1 MREIK
6 FRAFIKWAKLILE
19 VESIDFKRKRVYC
32 KTELGKPNPC
42 DFYNFD
48 DIELMQYTGLKDK
61 NGIEIYEGD
70 ILKYPYVRSSSVNYT
85 IEIGAIEWSDEYC
98 GFIIDEVQNIG
109 GFCGIES
116 KHMNE
121 LEVIGNIYENP
132 ELFKEGI

>member
-6 FRAFIKWAKLILE
+6 FRVWNTETNKMIIKVKEMGVFALKSIY
-19 VESIDFKRKRVYC
+19 SIDEFLVVPTDEKY
-32 KTELGKPNPC
+32 P
-42 DFYNFD
+42 
-48 DIELMQYTGLKDK
+48 LMQYTGLKDK
-61 NGIEIYEGD
+61 NDGEIYEGD

-85 IEIGAIEWSDEYC
+85 IEIGVIEWSDEYC

-121 LEVIGNIYENP
+121 LEVIGNIYEHSN
-132 ELFKEGI
+132 LLDNNL

>member
-6 FRAFIKWAKLILE
+6 FRVFYKNNFTYFDLDLLNDESRAFYINEIKGNQ
-19 VESIDFKRKRVYC
+19 V
-32 KTELGKPNPC
+32 
-42 DFYNFD
+42 
-48 DIELMQYTGLKDK
+48 MQYTGLKDK

-132 ELFKEGI
+132 NLLEEGI

>member
-6 FRAFIKWAKLILE
+6 FRCY
-19 VESIDFKRKRVYC
+19 SIPYARMYIPITSRIIVQS
-32 KTELGKPNPC
+32 EN
-42 DFYNFD
+42 NFND
-48 DIELMQYTGLKDK
+48 NLKIMQYTGLKDK
-61 NGIEIYEGD
+61 NGVEIYEGD

-85 IEIGAIEWSDEYC
+85 IEIGVIEWSDEYC

-132 ELFKEGI
+132 GLLKE

>member
-6 FRAFIKWAKLILE
+6 FRVWNTISKIMKPFSEIKRCGVFAIADGLNSDDFIILPLKN
-19 VESIDFKRKRVYC
+19 SILN
-32 KTELGKPNPC
+32 E
-42 DFYNFD
+42 
-48 DIELMQYTGLKDK
+48 YTGLKDK
-61 NGIEIYEGD
+61 NGVEIYEGD

-85 IEIGAIEWSDEYC
+85 IEIGVIEWSDEYC

-132 ELFKEGI
+132 ELMEEGI

>member
-6 FRAFIKWAKLILE
+6 FRVWNTETNKMIIKVKEMGVFALKSIY
-19 VESIDFKRKRVYC
+19 SIDEFLVVPTDEKY
-32 KTELGKPNPC
+32 P
-42 DFYNFD
+42 
-48 DIELMQYTGLKDK
+48 LMQYTGLKDK
-61 NGIEIYEGD
+61 NDVEIYEGD

-85 IEIGAIEWSDEYC
+85 IEIGVIEWSDEYC

-121 LEVIGNIYENP
+121 LEVIGNIYEHSN
-132 ELFKEGI
+132 LLDNNL